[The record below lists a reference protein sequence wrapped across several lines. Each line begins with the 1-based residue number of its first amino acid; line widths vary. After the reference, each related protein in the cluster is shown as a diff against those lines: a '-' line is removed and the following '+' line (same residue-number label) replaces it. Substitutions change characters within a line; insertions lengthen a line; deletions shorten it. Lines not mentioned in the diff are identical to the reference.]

1 MRKDFY
7 LFRHGETA
15 YNHEG
20 RWQGRSVDLPLDATG
35 LAQAEIL
42 AKNLAEK
49 ELEVIYSS
57 PLARARQTA
66 QAVAA
71 AAGVEVRILPELTE
85 GALGVCE
92 GMFKTDIAAQY
103 PELWHKWYDETTA
116 TNTRWPVGESKLEM
130 QQRMFRGFEKM
141 LSAPENIIGAASHSG
156 SCSLRRK
163 ILSAR
168 PRTAAQCGIFCWRSV
183 TGRIKFPIPPCF
195 IWYMTVPGTC
205 PKYSAT
211 QTKGDKT

>member
-15 YNHEG
+15 YNLEG

-35 LAQAEIL
+35 LAQAETL
-42 AKNLAEK
+42 AKNLVK
-49 ELEVIYSS
+49 TGLEVVYSS

-85 GALGVCE
+85 GDLGVCE
-92 GMFKTDIAAQY
+92 GMFTTDIAAQY

-116 TNTRWPVGESKLEM
+116 TDTRWPSGESKLEM

-156 SCSLRRK
+156 SMRYFLLAFGYGPHKIPNTAVFHLVYDGSWHLSEIFGNTDKRR
-163 ILSAR
+163 
-168 PRTAAQCGIFCWRSV
+168 
-183 TGRIKFPIPPCF
+183 
-195 IWYMTVPGTC
+195 
-205 PKYSAT
+205 
-211 QTKGDKT
+211 